1 MSTFF
6 PPQLEVR
13 ASVRPRWRLLR
24 RLVAILAVL
33 VMLAVVA
40 AAVYAGLL
48 GQTFSQHVVHQPL
61 LPDSGGLGRP
71 GAGPNTAAPAQ
82 SPRPPLGKTNAIN
95 YVLMGSDSRT
105 TADAGAGRS
114 DTLMVLHLA
123 ADRRHAYLI
132 SFPRDMYVAIP
143 GRGQNK
149 INAAYAFGGPQL
161 AVRTLEGLLDTR
173 MEHAA
178 LIDFDGFVRLT
189 DELGGVT
196 VYNKH
201 ASTSRGYHFASGE
214 ITVSGDRALAYVRE
228 RYELPRGDLDR
239 AERQRDVVK
248 AILDKGLSPETVAN
262 PAKFNGF
269 VAGVAQH
276 VVVDSELRDS
286 AIRST
291 ALSLRMTGSDVRQLQ
306 APISGF
312 ATVHGQSIDVVN
324 RGQLLELSRA
334 LQDDTVEDY
343 LHQHPGT

>member
-6 PPQLEVR
+6 PPQVDDE

-24 RLVAILAVL
+24 RLVAVL
-33 VMLAVVA
+33 VVLVVLALVA
-40 AAVYAGLL
+40 VSVYAALL
-48 GQTFSQHVVHQPL
+48 SHTFTQHVVRQPL
-61 LPDSGGLGRP
+61 LPDSGGLGQP
-71 GAGPNTAAPAQ
+71 SAGATAAAPTG
-82 SPRPPLGKTNAIN
+82 SPRPPAGKTDAVN
-95 YVLMGSDSRT
+95 YVLMGSDSRIA
-105 TADAGAGRS
+105 ADAGAGRS
-114 DTLMVLHLA
+114 DSLMVLHLA
-123 ADRRHAYLI
+123 ADRKHAYLI

-143 GRGQNK
+143 GRGKSK
-149 INAAYAFGGPQL
+149 INAAFSWGGPQL
-161 AVRTLEGLLDTR
+161 AVRTLEALLDTR

-178 LIDFDGFVRLT
+178 LIDFDGFTRLT

-201 ASTSRGYHFASGE
+201 ESTSRGYHFPSGE
-214 ITVSGDRALAYVRE
+214 ITVRGDQALAYVRE

-262 PAKFNGF
+262 PVKFNGF
-269 VAGVAQH
+269 VAGVAEH
-276 VVVDSELRDS
+276 VVVDSELSDS

-312 ATVHGQSIDVVN
+312 ATIRGQSVDVVN
-324 RGQLLELSRA
+324 HGQLRELSRA
-334 LQDDTVEDY
+334 LQEDTVEDY
-343 LHQHPGT
+343 LDRHPGR